1 MKSIVSYPERGVGG
15 AALYRG
21 NCSPKLIQ
29 DLIAQFKPD
38 QICDYMA
45 GSYTTRDAANAM
57 GIESH
62 CYDLNQGFDLIEMEL
77 PERSEF
83 TFWHPP
89 YWDIITYSDNMY
101 SAKEVQE
108 KYGIDP
114 RKNDLSRIKKWDDFV
129 TLQNYCTVKLFSG
142 LKKGGR
148 LAILMG
154 DIKKKGKLYSQLL
167 SIAKPGTIEQIVI
180 KTQHNCLSDRTD
192 YTRHNFIPICHEY
205 LLILRKDAPLI
216 FDYMVAETKKL
227 DIRDLRCCSW
237 RDIICEVLESLGK
250 KAKLAEIYNAVEPYE
265 KAKRNQNWE
274 AKVRQTLQRYQDFAS
289 CERGVWYL
297 A

>member
-167 SIAKPGTIEQIVI
+167 SIAKPGTI
-180 KTQHNCLSDRTD
+180 
-192 YTRHNFIPICHEY
+192 
-205 LLILRKDAPLI
+205 
-216 FDYMVAETKKL
+216 
-227 DIRDLRCCSW
+227 
-237 RDIICEVLESLGK
+237 
-250 KAKLAEIYNAVEPYE
+250 
-265 KAKRNQNWE
+265 
-274 AKVRQTLQRYQDFAS
+274 
-289 CERGVWYL
+289 
-297 A
+297 